1 MGPEYFEDGEGK
13 TYGIEGDMWSLGCVF
28 YELCT
33 LELKNPL
40 YVELFKK
47 QQKGFARSIE
57 IYIRKNYSQ
66 DIADIILQLLQKNPK
81 DRPNSTALIE
91 MISGKRSAKNTK
103 GISGPILKN
112 LIENPSGEDS
122 LEKWKGMN
130 STNFE
135 LSEEKELPKHL
146 KEGKSFK
153 TKKTKE
159 QMVDLLNVGF
169 QDEFLDSE
177 PDITISDYYK
187 SEVNELVVYKI
198 TANLLDQEKNVVQ
211 SFEKNFNIKEKNTWN
226 TISYT
231 FKSYGQGIRFVQF
244 IHGSENGAPIK
255 LIGSSVVLSPPTV
268 LNEVIKPQQ
277 VKKEKKNWRKVEL
290 KNTENVPSE
299 RSSFS
304 LVPYE
309 DDFYLFGGCNQK
321 RFFFDFY
328 KFSPSKNQWTRLK
341 NEIKLKRSHHSCSV
355 YKDSMFIAGG
365 MKMSEYLNDFH
376 QYEFKNEKW
385 TKLPSLPFALRGHR
399 SLISQDSLYIF
410 GGTSNGK
417 NFFND
422 LLRFDFLTNKWEII
436 EVVDNSI
443 IPGRESHTFVEFK
456 DQFFVFGGLTE
467 NGISNDLFSFDLLN
481 KEWKKIEYSGPN
493 LKPRSFHSSL
503 ILNEKLLIFG
513 GYNNE
518 DGWLNEFYQ
527 LDFNLLVFSSIENK
541 NQIPSNRSGHGVVKY
556 NDKMWIYG
564 GFNAPDY
571 FNDLF
576 YCE

>member
-13 TYGIEGDMWSLGCVF
+13 TYGVEGDMWSLGCVF

-81 DRPNSTALIE
+81 DRPNSTALME

-112 LIENPSGEDS
+112 LIENSSGEES
-122 LEKWKGMN
+122 FEKWKGMN
-130 STNFE
+130 SSTFE
-135 LSEEKELPKHL
+135 LSQEKELPNHL

-159 QMVDLLNVGF
+159 QIVDLLNVGF
-169 QDEFLDSE
+169 QEEFLDSE
-177 PDITISDYYK
+177 PDITVSDYYK

-211 SFEKNFNIKEKNTWN
+211 SFEKNFNIKEKNSWN
-226 TISYT
+226 AVNYT

-244 IHGSENGAPIK
+244 IHGSENGTPIK

-290 KNTENVPSE
+290 KNTENLPSE

-309 DDFYLFGGCNQK
+309 DEFYLFGGCNQK

-328 KFSPSKNQWTRLK
+328 KFNTSKNQWTRLK
-341 NEIKLKRSHHSCSV
+341 NELKLKRSHHSCSV
-355 YKDSMFIAGG
+355 HKDSMFIAGG
-365 MKMSEYLNDFH
+365 MKMSDYLNDFY
-376 QYEFKNEKW
+376 QYEFKSEKW

-443 IPGRESHTFVEFK
+443 IPGRESHTFVEYK